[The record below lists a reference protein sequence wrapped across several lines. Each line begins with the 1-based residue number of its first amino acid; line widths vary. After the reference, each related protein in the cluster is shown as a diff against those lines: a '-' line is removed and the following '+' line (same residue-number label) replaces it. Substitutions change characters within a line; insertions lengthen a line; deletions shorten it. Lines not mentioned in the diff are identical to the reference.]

1 MKLTKSWIL
10 SIPILIGASLLSAC
24 TEETEA
30 PLRRAADAVDLTYNA
45 GASSKI
51 SVRYNGNWSTRVECA
66 HAEGTS
72 SPAWFTITPSEGTGD
87 GKEYQWIEI
96 QAERNPGDK
105 RTGKLFLIGG
115 GKEQEITV
123 TQADGHFS
131 VGDPIV
137 SGSLKA
143 GVESTA
149 SLEVKWD
156 KAFGGENISIAAKLG
171 GASEGKP
178 CV

>member
-30 PLRRAADAVDLTYNA
+30 PLRRAADAVDLAYNA

-66 HAEGTS
+66 NAEGTS
-72 SPAWFTITPSEGTGD
+72 SPAWFTVTPSEGTGD

-96 QAERNPGDK
+96 QAERNPGDNV
-105 RTGKLFLIGG
+105 
-115 GKEQEITV
+115 QES
-123 TQADGHFS
+123 FS
-131 VGDPIV
+131 
-137 SGSLKA
+137 SLA
-143 GVESTA
+143 E
-149 SLEVKWD
+149 
-156 KAFGGENISIAAKLG
+156 AKNRK
-171 GASEGKP
+171 SR
-178 CV
+178 